1 VAYQT
6 NASRIPETSYA
17 DPLVNAGPVGLSSAM
32 PSIYLDWAASAPPWH
47 DLLQE
52 FLLTSKT
59 FYANTSSKHAA
70 GKLASQRL
78 ETSRTMLAE
87 ALECPSD
94 RLYFTSGGTE
104 ADHISLLACL
114 LKTGSRSIVISE
126 IEHSAVNEQAAIL
139 ASLGVEV
146 RRVRPDGDG
155 FVNPGAIADAVS
167 KDTVLVSVMTVN
179 NETGAI
185 QPITGIV
192 QAVAE
197 ASKGGRKPF
206 FHTDAVQA
214 LGKIPFNPAA
224 LGVDGAAFSAH
235 KLGGPRGIGALYLSK
250 PLQVLATGGGQES
263 GIRAG
268 THNLAGAEAIAK
280 AAARACA
287 DFGKTQELAR
297 FLESRLI
304 DGITAIPDA
313 TIVPA
318 TRKAGDPRYS
328 PYILCASFPGLGGET
343 MMRVLDDAGI
353 AVSTGSACSSGKQER
368 RVLSAMGVDKD
379 ISFASI
385 RVSTGRDSTVSD
397 IDTFLEMAAS
407 LYARFKT

>member
-1 VAYQT
+1 
-6 NASRIPETSYA
+6 
-17 DPLVNAGPVGLSSAM
+17 M
-32 PSIYLDWAASAPPWH
+32 PSIYLDWAASAPPWQ
-47 DLLQE
+47 DLLQD
-52 FLLTSKT
+52 FVLTSQEL
-59 FYANTSSKHAA
+59 YANTSSKHTA
-70 GKLASQRL
+70 GKLASLRL

-87 ALECPSD
+87 ALQCPTE

-104 ADHISLLACL
+104 ADHIPLLACL
-114 LKTGSRSIVISE
+114 LKTGKQSIVISG
-126 IEHSAVNEQAAIL
+126 IEHSAIDEQANML
-139 ASLGVEV
+139 ASLGVDV

-155 FVNPGAIADAVS
+155 FIDPAAFSAAVS
-167 KDTVLVSVMTVN
+167 KDTSFVSVMTVN

-185 QPITGIV
+185 QPIAAIV
-192 QAVAE
+192 KAVAE
-197 ASKGGRKPF
+197 ASKGSRKPF

-214 LGKIPFNPAA
+214 LGKIPFSPGT

-250 PLQVLATGGGQES
+250 PLRVLATGGGQES
-263 GIRAG
+263 SIRSG
-268 THNLAGAEAIAK
+268 THNLAGAEALAK
-280 AAARACA
+280 ATARACA
-287 DFGKTQELAR
+287 HSGKAQDLAR
-297 FLESRLI
+297 LLETRLI
-304 DGITAIPDA
+304 EGISSIPGA
-313 TIVPA
+313 TVVPA

-328 PYILCASFPGLGGET
+328 PFILCASFPGLGGET

-368 RVLSAMGVDKD
+368 RVLNAMGVDRD

-385 RVSTGRDSTVSD
+385 RISTGRNSSAGD